1 MFMIPQRRKRVA
13 NSAGWLLSTLMLL
26 VGLTTACSHR
36 SSSHRSSVTQT
47 PQDTYQAA
55 VNEEIFT
62 VCEVPPSFPGGN
74 DRISGYL
81 RQNLRYPEEAIKAKV
96 QGRVFVSFIVTKEG
110 QIKGVTVL
118 KGYDHGINDEAVRL
132 IQTMP
137 NWIPGKQSGHPVN
150 VKYNLV
156 VPFELASVK

>member
-1 MFMIPQRRKRVA
+1 MIHQRKIRVA
-13 NSAGWLLSTLMLL
+13 NSIGWILSTLMLFI
-26 VGLTTACSHR
+26 GLTTACSHR
-36 SSSHRSSVTQT
+36 SSSHRSSATQA

-55 VNEEIFT
+55 INEEVFT

-74 DRISGYL
+74 ERISGYL
-81 RQNLRYPEEAIKAKV
+81 RQNLRYPEEAIKARV

-110 QIKGVTVL
+110 QIKGVTIL

-137 NWIPGKQSGHPVN
+137 NWMPGKQNGRPVT

-156 VPFELASVK
+156 VPFELASLK